1 MNKYLLD
8 TNICI
13 FAFRDQYGIN
23 ERMLHRE
30 ELSGDHLPFLN
41 HVANAIGQT
50 TLHRV
55 VKIRYGRVA
64 QLRLPPRILQLLQNL
79 S

>member
-23 ERMLHRE
+23 ERMLLCGEDSMVTDNLKHF
-30 ELSGDHLPFLN
+30 D
-41 HVANAIGQT
+41 
-50 TLHRV
+50 
-55 VKIRYGRVA
+55 
-64 QLRLPPRILQLLQNL
+64 RIEGIEVQNWVER
-79 S
+79 